1 MPLEYL
7 RAIERDAL
15 PILECVPENVDK
27 LRVLNAAGMV
37 EVQLA
42 PVDAPVQ
49 TARVLC
55 VTGLGCATLRAP
67 SVPRSSPR
75 PSLRIPEPI
84 DSD

>member
-7 RAIERDAL
+7 RDLERDAL
-15 PILECVPENVDK
+15 PLLECVQENIDK

-49 TARVLC
+49 TARVIC

-67 SVPRSSPR
+67 AR
-75 PSLRIPEPI
+75 PFAPSAQSRRALERLH
-84 DSD
+84 SD